1 MGANCIWVLIDT
13 IRTHIEAYKR
23 LFCLLLVKQGHAK
36 AYGKRSAENIKIKGR
51 KRERKESSEFSLTPL
66 NRMLVWSLS
75 RIRYHLFFKNTSEY
89 REARRYWSNI
99 SIFD

>member
-36 AYGKRSAENIKIKGR
+36 AYGKRPAENIKIKGR

-99 SIFD
+99 SIFN